1 MVLEV
6 GADTFMGSMIRV
18 KFGGVDY
25 TTWMIHISYWYD
37 GLALLK
43 RVEYSFG
50 KGGKCCSN
58 FSCSPYQLLPAC
70 LP

>member
-25 TTWMIHISYWYD
+25 DVDDT
-37 GLALLK
+37 
-43 RVEYSFG
+43 
-50 KGGKCCSN
+50 
-58 FSCSPYQLLPAC
+58 YQLLV
-70 LP
+70 